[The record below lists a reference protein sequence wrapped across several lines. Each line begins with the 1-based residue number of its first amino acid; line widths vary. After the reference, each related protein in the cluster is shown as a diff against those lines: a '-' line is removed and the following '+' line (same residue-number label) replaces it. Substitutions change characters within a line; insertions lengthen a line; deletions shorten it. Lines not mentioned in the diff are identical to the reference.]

1 MVVRMSTKT
10 KNHDIDN
17 IDIDNIVGYDSKRET
32 VKHLYIIY
40 ILYISKILSHNKMH
54 IVFYCNI
61 PPINANQRGQNLD
74 VKCASDVN
82 G

>member
-32 VKHLYIIY
+32 VKHLYI
-40 ILYISKILSHNKMH
+40 SKILSHNKMH

-61 PPINANQRGQNLD
+61 PPINANQRG
-74 VKCASDVN
+74 
-82 G
+82 